1 MSKKDLDSNKDL
13 SYVTSKVV
21 DRVIEWKERRE
32 LWKKR
37 KFVFDVFA
45 LILMFY
51 FIIKV
56 YFLFTAANDLNQF
69 YSVLLSPNVRKA
81 IIILIPTL
89 IIWKFCNDKYR
100 EYDIDYETLRKEA
113 IDRADEL
120 WFHFPEDWSNRQD
133 KLKEIDKAFK
143 VNLFYKKK

>member
-1 MSKKDLDSNKDL
+1 M
-13 SYVTSKVV
+13 
-21 DRVIEWKERRE
+21 
-32 LWKKR
+32 
-37 KFVFDVFA
+37 
-45 LILMFY
+45 
-51 FIIKV
+51 
-56 YFLFTAANDLNQF
+56 NQF